1 MSTAHV
7 VDEALELQVFA
18 REELVHLMKVR
29 DFSTTELGV
38 RCERS
43 AHSIKCYAEGRADP
57 PAGVVGLM
65 AHAPGGPRRGSVPPR
80 SPWRGRDDDR
90 GRPASAAP
98 DLQVT

>member
-65 AHAPGGPRRGSVPPR
+65 AHALGVPVETLFRPARPGEVEMMTVVAPRRLR
-80 SPWRGRDDDR
+80 RIYK
-90 GRPASAAP
+90 
-98 DLQVT
+98 